1 MPFVSSQTRF
11 VLDSSGQYRG
21 TISGLGGGRSV
32 EPETIEAEQSLDE
45 AFDLIVVPTAG
56 PLDAD
61 WMPGEVD
68 IL

>member
-1 MPFVSSQTRF
+1 M
-11 VLDSSGQYRG
+11 
-21 TISGLGGGRSV
+21 